1 MFPRLQF
8 LTLDAS
14 PLAHRAQALAALEGG
29 VRWIQLRAKH
39 LREDVWVAE
48 ATAIAEL
55 CRDYGATFIVNDSP
69 QVALHAEADGVHLGG
84 DDASPAE
91 ARRVLG
97 DFALVGV
104 TLNEPAHLARLQG
117 VRVDYAGVGPFRHTV
132 SKQKLAPLHTE
143 ESLRALIAAAAPLP
157 GKGTVNDGPP
167 VVADLWIS
175 SFSSSTRSLHF
186 LRSFSIVQSRS
197 RSFRASVA
205 FLSLHD
211 ATSATAS
218 VYCAPRQSR

>member
-69 QVALHAEADGVHLGG
+69 QVALRAEADGVHLGG

-104 TLNEPAHLARLQG
+104 TLNEPAHLARMQG
-117 VRVDYAGVGPFRHTV
+117 VRVDYAGVGPFRHTA
-132 SKQKLAPLHTE
+132 SKQKLAAIHTT
-143 ESLRALIAAAAPLP
+143 ESLAALIAAAAPLP
-157 GKGTVNDGPP
+157 CFAIGGVTAADFPALRGLGAHGIAVSAAIALATDP
-167 VVADLWIS
+167 V
-175 SFSSSTRSLHF
+175 
-186 LRSFSIVQSRS
+186 
-197 RSFRASVA
+197 
-205 FLSLHD
+205 
-211 ATSATAS
+211 SAAKAL
-218 VYCAPRQSR
+218 VEAAGG

>member
-1 MFPRLQF
+1 VFPRLQF

-69 QVALHAEADGVHLGG
+69 QVALRAEADGVHLGG

-104 TLNEPAHLARLQG
+104 TLNEPAHLARMQG
-117 VRVDYAGVGPFRHTV
+117 VRVDYAGVGPFRHTA
-132 SKQKLAPLHTE
+132 SKQKLAAIHTT
-143 ESLRALIAAAAPLP
+143 ESLAALIAAAAPLP
-157 GKGTVNDGPP
+157 CFAIGGVTA
-167 VVADLWIS
+167 ADWSML
-175 SFSSSTRSLHF
+175 RSLGAHGIAVSGAIA
-186 LRSFSIVQSRS
+186 L
-197 RSFRASVA
+197 
-205 FLSLHD
+205 
-211 ATSATAS
+211 ATDPVSAAKAL
-218 VYCAPRQSR
+218 VEAAGG